1 MSTKP
6 INHGERAHA
15 LLSAS
20 GAHRWLVCTPSA
32 RLEEQFP
39 EDREASSYAAEGTRA
54 HELAETELLFLLDRI
69 KLDDYVARK
78 NRIAESK
85 FYSADMD
92 EEVGKYVDY
101 VRDSWK
107 DAKQADKYAE
117 IFIEDR
123 LDLTAYIPEGFGT
136 NDVVIIS
143 GSTLSVIDLKYGKG
157 VRVKAN
163 ENPQLGLYAL
173 GALEKHGFNYGIETV
188 SMTIHQPRLNSV
200 SVYSTGAKDLE
211 DWGESVV
218 KPKAKQAFE
227 GAGEYTPGEHCHF
240 CKAAPRCRALAEK
253 NLELAKHEFAEPS
266 TLTDEELVS
275 IYEKID
281 LLDKWAGKVSSYI
294 LSEALSGKA
303 WPGLKLVEGRSV
315 RQIADEESVK
325 YALISAGLTPEKFMN
340 SKLKGLTDLTKLL
353 GKADFEAVVGRY
365 VIKPQG
371 KPTLAS
377 ADDPRPAIT
386 SIETHKNDFE
396 DESF

>member
-39 EDREASSYAAEGTRA
+39 EDREASSYAAEGTLA
-54 HELAETELLFLLDRI
+54 HELAETELLFLLDKI
-69 KLDDYVARK
+69 KLDDYVAQK

-85 FYSADMD
+85 FYSADMVD
-92 EEVGKYVDY
+92 EVGKYVDY
-101 VRDSWK
+101 VRDAWK
-107 DAKQADKYAE
+107 GAKQADKFAE

-143 GSTLSVIDLKYGKG
+143 GSTLAVIDLKYGKG
-157 VRVKAN
+157 VRVKAD

-200 SVYSTGAKDLE
+200 SVYTTEAKELE
-211 DWGESVV
+211 DWGELTVR
-218 KPKAKQAFE
+218 PKAKQAFE
-227 GAGEYTPGEHCHF
+227 GAGEYVPGDHCHF

-253 NLELAKHEFAEPS
+253 NLELAKYEFAEPS

-294 LSEALSGKA
+294 LSEALGGKP

-315 RQIADEESVK
+315 RQIADENAVK
-325 YALISAGLTPEKFMN
+325 ASLEAAGLAPDKFMN
-340 SKLKGLTDLTKLL
+340 FKLKGITDLTKLL
-353 GKADFEAVVGRY
+353 GKADFDAVVGKY
-365 VIKPQG
+365 IIKPQG

-386 SIETHKNDFE
+386 SLENHKNDFE